1 MNVFYRFNH
10 DKMKQKIQ
18 IQRYA
23 SPCGGLWLGSLGDQL
38 CLCNWTNEKHPGRV
52 DKRLQTLLKAEYEEA
67 PSDVTQEAIRQLDEY
82 FRRERTSFTIPL
94 LFAGTDF
101 QQAVWHEL
109 LQIPYGQTL
118 SYGAMA
124 ERLGIPKAVRAVA
137 NANGANAISIFAP
150 CHRVVG
156 SDGSLTGFG
165 GGIEAKRFLLAL
177 EQDKLGCFCRLR

>member
-82 FRRERTSFTIPL
+82 FRRERTSLMSRKRP
-94 LFAGTDF
+94 
-101 QQAVWHEL
+101 
-109 LQIPYGQTL
+109 
-118 SYGAMA
+118 S
-124 ERLGIPKAVRAVA
+124 A
-137 NANGANAISIFAP
+137 NWTNISGANGPPLRFPYSLSVPISSKPSGTNF
-150 CHRVVG
+150 
-156 SDGSLTGFG
+156 SKSLTDRPSPTAQWPSDW
-165 GGIEAKRFLLAL
+165 EYRKRCGRWRMRTGQMPFLSSRLAI
-177 EQDKLGCFCRLR
+177 GSSGATVR

>member
-1 MNVFYRFNH
+1 MNAFYRFNH
-10 DKMKQKIQ
+10 DKMKQKIL

-94 LFAGTDF
+94 LFVGTDF

-124 ERLGIPKAVRAVA
+124 KRLGIPKAVRAVA

-177 EQDKLGCFCRLR
+177 EQDKLGCLCRLR